1 MSENFKDRILKKVK
15 DRQKELS
22 EKMEKIRFNT
32 DEQSLSSF
40 QLYSHRKNEVD
51 RIIGLIE
58 IEPMHE
64 LKNTDKITNIR
75 DVTIFDNRH

>member
-1 MSENFKDRILKKVK
+1 MTANFKDRILKKVK

-32 DEQSLSSF
+32 DEQSISSF
-40 QLYSHRKNEVD
+40 QFYSHRKNEVD

-58 IEPMHE
+58 IEE
-64 LKNTDKITNIR
+64 LENADKITNIR